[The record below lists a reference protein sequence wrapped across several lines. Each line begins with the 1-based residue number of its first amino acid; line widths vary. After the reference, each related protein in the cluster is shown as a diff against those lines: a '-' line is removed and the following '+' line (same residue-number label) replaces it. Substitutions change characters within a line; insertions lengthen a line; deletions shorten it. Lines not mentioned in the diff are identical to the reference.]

1 VTAEP
6 IGLLVDH
13 KVDHEVADYRAASR
27 VLLALRSNPSFWI
40 GCVGVSAIIAAAVF
54 APVLAPHNPIEQFR
68 DGLTSRGDPVGP
80 SAKFP
85 LGTDLLGRDELSRLL
100 YGARTSLTVGIIANV
115 LATVLGVSVGSVAAF
130 VGNPRLRLG
139 TGRRAAFGVA
149 LPVETV
155 LMRLTDAILAF
166 PVLLLAIA
174 LVSIVGASLT
184 LVVGVIAG
192 VLWTTT
198 ARIVYSRM
206 LVLREAEFVVAARA
220 VGVPSHRIL
229 THHVLPHLTSIIV
242 VYATLGIASTV
253 LFEATLSFLGVG
265 VPLPTATWG
274 QMISQHVGYYNSD
287 PRVVVLPG
295 LAIMITILAFN
306 LLGDALADALDP
318 HHWR

>member
-13 KVDHEVADYRAASR
+13 EVDHEVADYRAASR